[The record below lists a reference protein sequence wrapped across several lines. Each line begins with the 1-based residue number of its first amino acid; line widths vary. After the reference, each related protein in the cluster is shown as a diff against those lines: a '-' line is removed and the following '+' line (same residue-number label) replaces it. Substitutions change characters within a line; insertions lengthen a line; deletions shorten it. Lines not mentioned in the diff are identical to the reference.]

1 MGYYI
6 VERKTSS
13 EDISPGSPYWRR
25 LTLDPQ
31 ISVYIEAAESLG
43 YQVDGLIYDVL
54 GKPKQKALQATPV
67 EARTYTKPTKKE
79 PEPRL
84 YANQRDRDE
93 TAEEYGRRLLEVIAE
108 APDRFYQRQKI
119 VRLQSER
126 FEAQADV
133 WQTAGAIRDARR
145 LKVFPRNPD
154 SCFQY
159 FRECDYYPI
168 CSGLTTADDALMFKR
183 EERAHEELDSD
194 RPRDEKA
201 LVLLT
206 QSSLR
211 TYRSC
216 PRRYQLRYE
225 EKLRPLAPKDPKL
238 RRGSSVHRALEAWSN
253 TGGDLDAALAALDR
267 INEYDFQYERAMVI
281 GYHVRWEKPAK
292 SIMVEGEFRFSLTN
306 PETGASSR
314 TFELGGR
321 VDVLEEHE

>member
-1 MGYYI
+1 VDLY
-6 VERKTSS
+6 VCERKTSS
-13 EDISPGSPYWRR
+13 EDITPGSPYWKR

-31 ISVYIEAAESLG
+31 IAMYIEAVETMG
-43 YQVDGLIYDVL
+43 HKVNGLIYDVL
-54 GKPKQKALQATPV
+54 GKPKQKPLQATPL
-67 EARTYTKPTKKE
+67 EARQYTKPTKKE

-93 TAEEYGRRLLEVIAE
+93 TAEEYGQRVLQAIAE

-126 FEAQADV
+126 HESRVDV
-133 WQTAGAIRDARR
+133 WQTASAIRDARR
-145 LKVFPRNPD
+145 LNVFPRNPD

-159 FRECDYYPI
+159 FRECDFYPI
-168 CSGLTTADDALMFKR
+168 CSGLTTAEDPLMFKV

-194 RPRDEKA
+194 KPRDEKA

-225 EKLRPLAPKDPKL
+225 KKLRPLAPKDEKL
-238 RRGSSVHRALEAWSN
+238 RRGSSVHRALEAWSK

-267 INEYDFQYERAMVI
+267 VNEYDYQYERALII
-281 GYHVRWEKPAK
+281 GYHVRWERPAK
-292 SIMVEGEFRFSLTN
+292 SILIEGEFRFSLVN
-306 PETGASSR
+306 PETGSASR

-321 VDVLEEHE
+321 VDVLEEHN